1 MTPQHL
7 HTPLVWFSGRADC
20 VPWCVRGRDTYED
33 AVDIDVFRKFAAW
46 ADHATTG
53 V

>member
-20 VPWCVRGRDTYED
+20 VPWCVRGM
-33 AVDIDVFRKFAAW
+33 AAW
-46 ADHATTG
+46 ADYGKDDWQNVADHATTG